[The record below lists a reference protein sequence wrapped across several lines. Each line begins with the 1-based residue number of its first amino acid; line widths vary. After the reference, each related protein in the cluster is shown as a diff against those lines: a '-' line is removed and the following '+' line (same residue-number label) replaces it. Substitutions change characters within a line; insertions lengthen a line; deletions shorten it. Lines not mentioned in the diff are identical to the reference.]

1 MVLYIEQVILSLVLA
16 ADFIQAPSTGDVR
29 LTNSKRLEIYYYGE
43 WGTVCDDEFDNN
55 DAKVVCRQLGY
66 SNGVSLGNAVDDGT
80 GTIMLDDIE
89 CTGSESRLTYCSS
102 KSWKDHDC
110 SHNEDVGVLCN
121 NLSPVNGGWS
131 SWAQWTT
138 CSSNCGVGLQTRTR
152 QCSNPSTQ
160 YGGVYCNGLSSQT
173 RKCNTISCPVNGGWT
188 TWSLWNSC
196 NVSCGEGMQLRVRS
210 CNNPTPAFGGLKCSS
225 KDSETKQC
233 FNEEC
238 PKVIDGGWSKWA
250 KWTDCT
256 KLCNGG
262 LMERARTCDSPPPI
276 NGGLYCNGTSIE
288 ANLCN
293 TDSCSGI
300 ETKMML
306 ALLVGGVGVGC
317 ILITVAFVLLS
328 IHVAGCTK
336 KQKKEVAESRLTE
349 ETEELYI
356 YQASEQPA
364 QVNTTFKED
373 PEELYI
379 YQESD
384 QPIKANTGFKDETEE
399 LYIYQESDDQPT
411 QAFNNSAYLQD
422 FNSKDVAKTGED
434 VDPCDIYENY
444 EENCYENY

>member
-1 MVLYIEQVILSLVLA
+1 MIILIVIQVLFSIYLIKAQSN
-16 ADFIQAPSTGDVR
+16 GDLR
-29 LTNSKRLEIYYYGE
+29 LTNSMRLEIYYNYE
-43 WGTVCDDEFDNN
+43 WGTICDDEFTDN
-55 DAKVVCRQLGY
+55 AALVACKQLGY
-66 SNGVSLGNAVDDGT
+66 ESGVSLNNFVEDGT
-80 GTIMLDDIE
+80 GTIMLDNVK
-89 CTGSESRLTYCSS
+89 CTGSESRLSYCPS
-102 KSWKDHDC
+102 KNWKDNDC
-110 SHNEDVGVLCN
+110 SHSEDVGVFCK
-121 NLSPVNGGWS
+121 NLLPVDGGWS

-138 CSSNCGVGLQTRTR
+138 CSNSCGVGLQTRTR
-152 QCSNPSTQ
+152 QCNNPSTQ

-173 RKCNTISCPVNGGWT
+173 RKCNTISCP
-188 TWSLWNSC
+188 
-196 NVSCGEGMQLRVRS
+196 
-210 CNNPTPAFGGLKCSS
+210 
-225 KDSETKQC
+225 
-233 FNEEC
+233 
-238 PKVIDGGWSKWA
+238 VIDGGWSKWA

-384 QPIKANTGFKDETEE
+384 QPIKANTAFKGETEE

-411 QAFNNSAYLQD
+411 QAFNNSAYIQD
-422 FNSKDVAKTGED
+422 YNSKDVAKTGED

-444 EENCYENY
+444 EENCYENF

>member
-1 MVLYIEQVILSLVLA
+1 MIILIVIQVLFSIYLIKAQSN
-16 ADFIQAPSTGDVR
+16 GDLR
-29 LTNSKRLEIYYYGE
+29 LTNSMRLEIYYNYE
-43 WGTVCDDEFDNN
+43 WGTICDDEFTDN
-55 DAKVVCRQLGY
+55 AALVACKQLGY
-66 SNGVSLGNAVDDGT
+66 ESGVSLNNFVEDGT
-80 GTIMLDDIE
+80 GTIMLDNVK
-89 CTGSESRLTYCSS
+89 CTGSESRLSYCPS
-102 KSWKDHDC
+102 KNWKDNDC
-110 SHNEDVGVLCN
+110 SHSEDVGVFCK
-121 NLSPVNGGWS
+121 NLLPVDGGWS

-138 CSSNCGVGLQTRTR
+138 CSNSCGVGLQTRTR
-152 QCSNPSTQ
+152 QCNNPSTQ

-173 RKCNTISCPVNGGWT
+173 RKCNTISCPVDGGWSSWAQWT
-188 TWSLWNSC
+188 TCSNSC
-196 NVSCGEGMQLRVRS
+196 GVGLQTRTRQ
-210 CNNPTPAFGGLKCSS
+210 CNNPSTQYGGVYCNGLSSQTRKCNTIS
-225 KDSETKQC
+225 
-233 FNEEC
+233 C
-238 PKVIDGGWSKWA
+238 PVIDGGWSKWA

-384 QPIKANTGFKDETEE
+384 QPIKANTAFKGETEE

-411 QAFNNSAYLQD
+411 QAFNNSAYIQD
-422 FNSKDVAKTGED
+422 YNSKDVAKTGED

-444 EENCYENY
+444 EENCYENF